1 MLILLE
7 LFVLLVLA
15 NGIPVLVARLVGG
28 RGAWPVDA
36 GRLWRDGRPVFGRSK
51 TWRGLFSGGLA
62 CGLFA
67 GWTGL
72 GAVFGVLFG
81 VLSLTGDL
89 LSSFVKRR
97 LGLAASARARWLDQ
111 LPEGMLPMALA
122 WYWLG
127 ISAWQALVVAVLFAM
142 ANIWLSPLLYRW
154 GVRRQ
159 PH

>member
-1 MLILLE
+1 MLILLA

-15 NGIPVLVARLVGG
+15 NGAPVLAARLFGQRCSRPIDG
-28 RGAWPVDA
+28 

-51 TWRGLFSGGLA
+51 TWRGLLAGTLA

-67 GWTGL
+67 HGAGL
-72 GAVFGVLFG
+72 GAGFGFMFG
-81 VLSLTGDL
+81 ILALLGDL
-89 LSSFVKRR
+89 LSSFIKRR

-111 LPEGMLPMALA
+111 LPEGLLPMALA

-127 ISAWQALVVAVLFAM
+127 VSAWQVLAVAVLFAM
-142 ANIWLSPLLYRW
+142 ANIWVSPLWYRW
-154 GVRRQ
+154 GVRHQ

>member
-15 NGIPVLVARLVGG
+15 NGTPVLVARLVGG

-36 GRLWRDGRPVFGRSK
+36 GRLWQDGRPVFGRSK
-51 TWRGLFSGGLA
+51 TWRGLFSGALV

-72 GAVFGVLFG
+72 GAAFGVLFG

-97 LGLAASARARWLDQ
+97 LGLVASARARWLDQ
-111 LPEGMLPMALA
+111 LPEGLLPMALA

-127 ISAWQALVVAVLFAM
+127 ISAWQALAVAVLFAM
-142 ANIWLSPLLYRW
+142 ANIWVSPWLYRW